1 MSYTCIEN
9 KMKMDSSFYYLCVY
23 ILSCITI
30 VIKENILAIIIII
43 IIIINQQVYIF
54 IFILFLLVEE
64 VTSWIIKYI

>member
-30 VIKENILAIIIII
+30 VIKENTLAII

>member
-1 MSYTCIEN
+1 MLYTCIEN

-43 IIIINQQVYIF
+43 IINQQVYIF
-54 IFILFLLVEE
+54 NFILFLLVEE

>member
-43 IIIINQQVYIF
+43 INQQVYIF
-54 IFILFLLVEE
+54 IFILFLLMEE

>member
-43 IIIINQQVYIF
+43 IINQQVYIF

>member
-43 IIIINQQVYIF
+43 IIINQQVYIF
-54 IFILFLLVEE
+54 IFILFLLMEE

>member
-1 MSYTCIEN
+1 MLYTCIEN

-43 IIIINQQVYIF
+43 INQQVYIF

>member
-43 IIIINQQVYIF
+43 IINQQVYIF
-54 IFILFLLVEE
+54 IFILFLLMEE

>member
-43 IIIINQQVYIF
+43 INQQVYIF

>member
-43 IIIINQQVYIF
+43 IIINQQVYIF